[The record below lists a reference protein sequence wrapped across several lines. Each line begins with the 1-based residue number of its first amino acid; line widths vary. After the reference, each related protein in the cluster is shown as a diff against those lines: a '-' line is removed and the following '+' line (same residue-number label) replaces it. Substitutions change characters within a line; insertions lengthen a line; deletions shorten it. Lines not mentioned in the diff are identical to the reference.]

1 MYLLALFHVLLKRF
15 RFKNSA
21 RIRQK
26 VGHHVIMTWCKSM
39 SYNLGTKLSIFQT
52 KFWHLF
58 WQSRL
63 RRWIFKPL
71 FSFKLKKTLSEMR
84 RLAEQKDESDQ
95 KCSSLSKQCIELLDE
110 KSLLVS
116 EIETLKKRIQHNES
130 ARNDSE

>member
-1 MYLLALFHVLLKRF
+1 
-15 RFKNSA
+15 
-21 RIRQK
+21 
-26 VGHHVIMTWCKSM
+26 
-39 SYNLGTKLSIFQT
+39 
-52 KFWHLF
+52 
-58 WQSRL
+58 
-63 RRWIFKPL
+63 
-71 FSFKLKKTLSEMR
+71 MR